1 MVTLIGEHM
10 CNLARFGSAEARRL
24 NDFIGD
30 EDNGLFVVTPKW
42 RAHVQ

>member
-10 CNLARFGSAEARRL
+10 CNLARFGSAETRL